1 MFSGCFYFVCFGF
14 NYYYYYF
21 DEMGEGKNEL
31 CTDMVRIV
39 LTEYL
44 GLIPHPLKK
53 FHKKTF

>member
-53 FHKKTF
+53 IS